1 MPAVVDSSYNCGAM
15 KDTDTKTITRRL
27 HRKRSIAAS
36 AVALIVILAV
46 TLLAGCSPQNGS
58 ETIAFLRG
66 KTLWAI
72 NPDGS
77 GLRQLAQGNIVSVS
91 WSPDHHQYVMR
102 TTQTYAPPKPQ
113 SLPGAPD
120 APGEISV
127 GSVSGG
133 STVQITPNLAGLSR
147 SDAWWNANG
156 NRLLYR
162 ESLAGAALVGA
173 TYVVSQADQPVGI
186 ARKSVAQNAGLP
198 VLSPDGSRL
207 ASLDSN
213 GNIYLGAPGTS
224 GRVIAMGALLTMPN
238 SNRPARLLWQPQHDA
253 LLYLASGA
261 QSKAAI
267 ELLPLD
273 GKPHSLGE
281 VSGLLDIS
289 FSPDGS
295 LLLLRTT
302 QGFEVWNVAQPGK
315 AVFSWTEADPAALPW
330 WSPAGGRILVQDASG
345 WQLVD
350 IARHSISTLVMFP
363 GATTIDLAGASS
375 WHPATGSPWDATGNR
390 FVFISSDNTLWKGKA
405 LPAPHASTTG
415 LYVADLASSQ
425 APTLIDSGA
434 DRSPTWSYLDP
445 STALLVMA

>member
-1 MPAVVDSSYNCGAM
+1 M
-15 KDTDTKTITRRL
+15 
-27 HRKRSIAAS
+27 
-36 AVALIVILAV
+36 
-46 TLLAGCSPQNGS
+46 TLLAGCGLQNGS

-91 WSPDHHQYVMR
+91 WSPDHYQYVMR
-102 TTQTYAPPKPQ
+102 TTQTYAPPKPM
-113 SLPGAPD
+113 SLLGAPD
-120 APGEISV
+120 APGDLAV

-147 SDAWWNANG
+147 SDAWWNADG

-162 ESLAGAALVGA
+162 ESFAGTGLTGA

-186 ARKSVAQNAGLP
+186 ARKPVDENAGLP
-198 VLSPDGSRL
+198 VLSPDGSHL
-207 ASLDSN
+207 ASLDSK
-213 GNIYLGAPGTS
+213 GNVYLGAPGTT
-224 GRVIAMGALLTMPN
+224 GGVIATGALLTMPN

-267 ELLPLD
+267 ELLPLG
-273 GKPHSLGE
+273 GKPRSLGE
-281 VSGLLDIS
+281 VSGLLDLS

-295 LLLLRTT
+295 RLLLRTT
-302 QGFEVWNVAQPGK
+302 QGFAVWNIAQPGK

-350 IARHSISTLVMFP
+350 IARHNISPLIRFP
-363 GATTIDLAGASS
+363 GATATDTAKAGS
-375 WHPATGSPWDATGNR
+375 WHPAAGSPWDATGNR
-390 FVFISSDNTLWKGKA
+390 FVFVGTSSTLWQGKS
-405 LPAPHASTTG
+405 LTAPHAGTTG
-415 LYVADLASSQ
+415 LYVADLASGHM
-425 APTLIDSGA
+425 PTLIDSGA
-434 DRSPTWSYLDP
+434 DSMPTWSYLDP
-445 STALLVMA
+445 STAFLVMA